1 MVNSIWFKL
10 QADLA
15 ALSDAW
21 SGLPVVYRAGGC
33 LLAALFLMWRA
44 TSRGGERDRMFF
56 VSGFVALVLLAYG
69 ALMFVQGSESPF

>member
-1 MVNSIWFKL
+1 MVG
-10 QADLA
+10 
-15 ALSDAW
+15 LSDAW
-21 SGLPVVYRAGGC
+21 NGLPVVYRAGAC

-69 ALMFVQGSESPF
+69 ALMFVQGSERPY